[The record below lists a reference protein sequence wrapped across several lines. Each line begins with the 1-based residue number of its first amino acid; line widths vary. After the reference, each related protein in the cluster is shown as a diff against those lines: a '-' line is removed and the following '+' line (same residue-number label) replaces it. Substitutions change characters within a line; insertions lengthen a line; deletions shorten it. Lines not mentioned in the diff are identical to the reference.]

1 MKTLTQ
7 LLPSKPNR
15 KKINALSVFIV
26 EDNPTY
32 SFMLSYNLEQEFN
45 FNISSFDS
53 GEDCLLN
60 IEQQRPAIII
70 LDYKLKNMDGVSVLQ
85 YVKRNYPEIYVIVL
99 TEQKNISTAVNIMKR
114 GAFDYLQ
121 KSKTS
126 LDELRNSIYKIFVD
140 INVNEQKRM
149 N

>member
-85 YVKRNYPEIYVIVL
+85 YVKHNYPEIYVIVL
-99 TEQKNISTAVNIMKR
+99 TEQKNIST
-114 GAFDYLQ
+114 
-121 KSKTS
+121 
-126 LDELRNSIYKIFVD
+126 ELGRASCR
-140 INVNEQKRM
+140 ER
-149 N
+149 